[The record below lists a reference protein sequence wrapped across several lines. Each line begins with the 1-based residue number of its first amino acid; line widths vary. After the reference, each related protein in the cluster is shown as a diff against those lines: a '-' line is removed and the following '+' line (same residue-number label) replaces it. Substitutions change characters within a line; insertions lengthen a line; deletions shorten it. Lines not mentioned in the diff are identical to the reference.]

1 MTYKNSANYSTF
13 IKNLLNKNVQ
23 QINVHAH

>member
-13 IKNLLNKNVQ
+13 IKRFLDKNIQ
-23 QINVHAH
+23 QIIVHAH